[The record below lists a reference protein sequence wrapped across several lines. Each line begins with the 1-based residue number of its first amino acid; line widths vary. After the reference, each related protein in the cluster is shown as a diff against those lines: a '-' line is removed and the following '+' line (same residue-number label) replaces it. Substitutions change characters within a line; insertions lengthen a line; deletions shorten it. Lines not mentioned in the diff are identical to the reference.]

1 MRACVQMLDRE
12 RASRWGC
19 VHVLKRER
27 NGERQSEFLFVV
39 YVGLACVCVRDV
51 NRGGVHRASE
61 LVQSGFWHARA
72 VHTNFI
78 GSR

>member
-1 MRACVQMLDRE
+1 MRLVELRACVQMLDRE

-39 YVGLACVCVRDV
+39 YVGSAYMCVC
-51 NRGGVHRASE
+51 E
-61 LVQSGFWHARA
+61 M
-72 VHTNFI
+72 
-78 GSR
+78 